1 MLVSLAVISHPRVG
15 AGNRLNRNRVLLTVS
30 RVERRRH
37 RWFEAADFLWTE
49 RGFVE
54 QALCR
59 RRVNLAA
66 LGANGFASAMPGE
79 KLVLL
84 WKIF

>member
-1 MLVSLAVISHPRVG
+1 M
-15 AGNRLNRNRVLLTVS
+15 
-30 RVERRRH
+30 ERRRH

-59 RRVNLAA
+59 SRVNLSA
-66 LGANGFASAMPGE
+66 LGANGFSSAMPSE
-79 KLVLL
+79 KLVLWVDFL
-84 WKIF
+84 IGGLGGFWGRTSS